1 MSQKE
6 GDEKK
11 ERLMTVK
18 FSSTHP
24 FTFHSR
30 LQILYLFAQFMK
42 SKRVDAVCGEVR

>member
-11 ERLMTVK
+11 RLMTVK

-42 SKRVDAVCGEVR
+42 SKRVDAVVGK